1 MNPCEVVICNP
12 VRTAIGTYGGTLKN
26 TAAPEL
32 GAVVIGETLKR
43 AQVAPDKVET
53 VVMGHV
59 VQAGAKMNP
68 ARQAAIAAGV
78 PVTAPA
84 LTVNRVCGSGAQAIV
99 SAALEVMTGNVSCAV
114 AGGMENMDMAPYLM
128 PGGRWGYRM
137 GDAQIYDSMLRDGLN
152 DAFSG
157 EHSGWHTED
166 LARKYSIGREGQ
178 DAWALR
184 SQQRFAAAQA
194 AGKFQSEIVSVTVK
208 GRKGPESFVQD
219 EHNRPDASAEALSRL
234 KPAFRK
240 DGSITAGNAPGLNT
254 GAAAMIVADSGWAE
268 QSKLEPMARLAG
280 YGIAG
285 VEPGYFGMG
294 PVPAVRQALERA
306 GWSIKD
312 IDRIEINEAFAAIA
326 IACMRELGLSEPIVN
341 VEGGAIAHGHPIGA
355 SGAVL
360 VTRLLHSMKRDGLKR
375 GVVTLCIGG
384 GQGIALAL
392 ERIEA

>member
-1 MNPCEVVICNP
+1 MNMREVVICNP

-26 TAAPEL
+26 TAASAL
-32 GAVVIGETLKR
+32 GAIVIGETAKR
-43 AQVAPDKVET
+43 SGVAPDRIES

-59 VQAGAKMNP
+59 VQAGAKMNS
-68 ARQAAIAAGV
+68 ARQAAIEAGI
-78 PVTAPA
+78 PVAAPA
-84 LTVNRVCGSGAQAIV
+84 FTVNRVCGSGAQAIV
-99 SAALEVMTGNVSCAV
+99 SAALEVMTGNVNCAI

-137 GDAQIYDSMLRDGLN
+137 GDASIHDSMLRDGLN

-166 LARKYSIGREGQ
+166 LVTKHNISREAMDG
-178 DAWALR
+178 WALR
-184 SQQRFAAAQA
+184 SQQRFGAAQS
-194 AGKFQSEIVSVTVK
+194 AGRFDAEIVAVTVK
-208 GRKGPESFVQD
+208 GRKGPESFAKD
-219 EHNRPDASAEALSRL
+219 EHNRPDTSAESLSKL

-254 GAAAMIVADSGWAE
+254 GAAAMIVAERAWAE
-268 QSKLEPMARLAG
+268 KNHLQPMARLAA

-285 VEPGYFGMG
+285 VEPGYFGLG
-294 PVPAVRQALERA
+294 PVPAVGAALSRA
-306 GWSIKD
+306 NWKIDS

-326 IACMRELGLSEPIVN
+326 IACMRELSVSEQIVN

-360 VTRLLHSMKRDGLKR
+360 TTRLLHSMQRDGLKR
-375 GVVTLCIGG
+375 GIVTLCIGG

-392 ERIEA
+392 ERIDG